1 MATALLSLGQ
11 PASDRRLARSIWYH
25 GTLMTTHVDSAD
37 TNGAF
42 ALLEMSGQ
50 TGGEPPLHVHDR
62 EDELFYVLE
71 GELKVFRG
79 CEELILREGDAGF
92 LPRRV
97 PHTFKITSS
106 FARFLIQVTPGGFE
120 NYFRELGEP
129 AGGLQHKG
137 LRGPLDFN
145 KVGQVAAR
153 YGVTMIQP
161 V

>member
-1 MATALLSLGQ
+1 MATALLSFGQ
-11 PASDRRLARSIWYH
+11 PASDQRLARSIWYN

-42 ALLEMSGQ
+42 ALLEMAAQ
-50 TGGEPPLHVHDR
+50 TGGEPPMHVHDR

-79 CEELILREGDAGF
+79 YEELILRQGDAGF
-92 LPRRV
+92 LPRRI

-106 FARFLIQVTPGGFE
+106 SARFLVQVTPGGFE

-129 AGGLQHKG
+129 AGSMQYQGLSA
-137 LRGPLDFN
+137 PLDFN
-145 KVGQVAAR
+145 KIGQVAAR
-153 YGVTMIQP
+153 YGVSMVQP